1 MQRHH
6 PAWQDRGPLSSDVT
20 DPTSHPRSAYPSST
34 SPRLNFA
41 FASPFAPDMMMEAV
55 AIYRERF
62 RPSAHGDRPHVML
75 GVNVFAADTDLQ
87 ARRLFSSLQQA
98 FLAIRTGR
106 RGKLPAPVDDMDARL
121 DPRARAMLDHA
132 LSCSIVGSAET
143 VRLGLDAFI
152 ARTGADELM
161 VTAQIHHHADRL
173 RSFAILAEVA
183 MPVMV

>member
-1 MQRHH
+1 
-6 PAWQDRGPLSSDVT
+6 
-20 DPTSHPRSAYPSST
+20 
-34 SPRLNFA
+34 
-41 FASPFAPDMMMEAV
+41 
-55 AIYRERF
+55 
-62 RPSAHGDRPHVML
+62 ML

-87 ARRLFSSLQQA
+87 ARRLFSSFQQD

>member
-1 MQRHH
+1 MSKILEEVLSANSSYVASFADKGELALP
-6 PAWQDRGPLSSDVT
+6 PA
-20 DPTSHPRSAYPSST
+20 RS
-34 SPRLNFA
+34 FA
-41 FASPFAPDMMMEAV
+41 
-55 AIYRERF
+55 I
-62 RPSAHGDRPHVML
+62 L
-75 GVNVFAADTDLQ
+75 TC
-87 ARRLFSSLQQA
+87 
-98 FLAIRTGR
+98 
-106 RGKLPAPVDDMDARL
+106 MDARL